1 MQKKNFKISILLNKL
16 SLIHWPEQT
25 KISYFMA
32 YLGHEE
38 IGPNYVHLLHITQLP
53 KCNNAETPMLQPVQ
67 QAGSLAYLLGALR
80 LPYF

>member
-1 MQKKNFKISILLNKL
+1 
-16 SLIHWPEQT
+16 
-25 KISYFMA
+25 MA

-80 LPYF
+80 PPYF